1 MSHPVD
7 TGLNLGLL
15 EEQQMLLTIE
25 LFQQPCVPDI
35 LRPMRIKV
43 TSLSCTIRVRTSDP
57 DFHHSESFAME
68 VRGLVF
74 NFLGLSVCG
83 REERLL
89 YPDNALTIAALW
101 WLILIVNMMGFRIAA
116 ELSFWA
122 HLCELDLDSVK
133 WIRKSYSECHQ
144 HFFLCSELLDWI

>member
-1 MSHPVD
+1 MSGAGGIGFLGTEAID
-7 TGLNLGLL
+7 SCELSCGCWELNPGLL

-89 YPDNALTIAALW
+89 YPDNALTIAAL
-101 WLILIVNMMGFRIAA
+101 
-116 ELSFWA
+116 
-122 HLCELDLDSVK
+122 
-133 WIRKSYSECHQ
+133 
-144 HFFLCSELLDWI
+144 